1 MFLVPKYCWCSKI
14 QLQMTL
20 CLGKLGGLVAST
32 TGNGRETN
40 SLEQVG
46 IYAAMPFKIWKK
58 SLGSNAPNSSNY
70 QIYTRIQLAILEF
83 VHPVHASQHLR
94 WSAASFVPI
103 FRWTKASLLSEF
115 CATESGSNCKLTIP
129 DRSFP
134 SGWLLFAGDALLSVF
149 IFILQNECLGKRD
162 KVLLGYHALCFA
174 ISSLMFRLSKGQ
186 VALTFNHRSIQ
197 ARWK

>member
-1 MFLVPKYCWCSKI
+1 
-14 QLQMTL
+14 MTL

-94 WSAASFVPI
+94 
-103 FRWTKASLLSEF
+103 
-115 CATESGSNCKLTIP
+115 
-129 DRSFP
+129 
-134 SGWLLFAGDALLSVF
+134 
-149 IFILQNECLGKRD
+149 
-162 KVLLGYHALCFA
+162 
-174 ISSLMFRLSKGQ
+174 
-186 VALTFNHRSIQ
+186 
-197 ARWK
+197 